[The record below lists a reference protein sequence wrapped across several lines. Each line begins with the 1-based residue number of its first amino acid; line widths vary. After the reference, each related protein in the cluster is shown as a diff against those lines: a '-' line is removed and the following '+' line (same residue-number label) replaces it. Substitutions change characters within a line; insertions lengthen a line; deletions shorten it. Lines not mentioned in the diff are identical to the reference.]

1 MKPIPFRKSLSAL
14 ILYYKGPHDDDEDT
28 VMCAKGIAEALRK
41 RGHAVKKICVTEKNW
56 RKAAQIPGDVVFN
69 LVEDDDWK
77 LYLRVG
83 HRLEQLGRV
92 QVGHDMKSFR
102 YSINK
107 ASVKRKMAGAHVNTP
122 AFKIFNRRSPI
133 RSYQLSYPLIVKPS
147 RQHAGIGISQDSVV
161 NNLTELKKRVAYL
174 FSHYPGE
181 VIVEEFIKGREIHV
195 TILGNGE
202 NVMTLPYCEI
212 GFGKKSKDK
221 WNIYT
226 YEAKWDKKSWEY
238 WNARVKSPPLISPR
252 LHEKMQ
258 SIAIKAYTLFNCR
271 DMARLDFRIN
281 SKNIP
286 YIVDL
291 NINPSLNYYD
301 EEDATIISVYTLKW
315 TYDQFIETLASMAYQ
330 RVLGS

>member
-102 YSINK
+102 YVINK
-107 ASVKRKMAGAHVNTP
+107 SLVKRRMAKERITTP
-122 AFKIFNRRSPI
+122 NFKIFNRRSSI
-133 RSYQLSYPLIVKPS
+133 RSYGLSYPIIVKPA
-147 RQHAGIGISQDSVV
+147 RQHAGIGIAQDSVV
-161 NNLTELKKRVAYL
+161 NNFDELKKHISNL
-174 FSHYPGE
+174 FSQFPGE
-181 VIVEEFIKGREIHV
+181 VIAEEYIDGREIHV
-195 TILGNGE
+195 TILGNDV
-202 NVMTLPYCEI
+202 NIMTLPYCEI
-212 GFGKKSKDK
+212 GFGKKSKNK
-221 WNIYT
+221 WKIYT
-226 YEAKWDKKSWEY
+226 YNAKWDKKSWEY
-238 WNARVKSPPLISPR
+238 WNAHVQSPPDISPR
-252 LHEKMQ
+252 LQNKIQEL
-258 SIAIKAYTLFNCR
+258 ALKAYTTFACR
-271 DMARLDFRIN
+271 DIARFDFRID
-281 SKNIP
+281 SKNTP
-286 YIVDL
+286 YIVDV
-291 NINPSLNYYD
+291 NMNPSLNYYD
-301 EEDATIISVYTLKW
+301 EEDATIASVYALKW
-315 TYDQFIETLASMAYQ
+315 TYDQFIETVAGVAYR